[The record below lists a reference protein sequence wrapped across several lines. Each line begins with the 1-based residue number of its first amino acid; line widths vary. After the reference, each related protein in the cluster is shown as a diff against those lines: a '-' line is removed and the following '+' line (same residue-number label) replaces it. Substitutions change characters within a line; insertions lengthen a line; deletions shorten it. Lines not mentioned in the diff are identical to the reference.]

1 MRNLS
6 PSSISWYRASL
17 SVLDE
22 VRDARLEDLTLKPLK
37 HLIAQLL
44 DDKAPGTVNGYI
56 GGIKAMLNYAVDCG
70 YPVRFNTRRLRKVKE
85 PKKVPPCFTPEQV
98 QALLKQ
104 PDRSS
109 FYGLRNY
116 TMMCLLLDVGIR
128 LGELLGLR
136 VHHVVSPHLKVFGK
150 GSKERIVAMSD
161 VMVKRLN
168 KYLRARKRLLKR
180 AEMESDVLFV
190 SRYGRELC
198 GRAFHDILKHY
209 GEQAGIEGVRVSA
222 HTFRYTYTSM
232 ALRSGMSLT
241 SLQTCLGHT
250 TLTMTRHYAVLND
263 ADAFDEAIVHSPL
276 AAIEG

>member
-1 MRNLS
+1 MLDLSSTVDEEITIGEVIDEFLDDCRIRNLS
-6 PSSISWYRASL
+6 PSSISWYRARL
-17 SVLDE
+17 RVLDE
-22 VRDARLEDLTLKPLK
+22 VRDERLEDLTLKPLK

-70 YPVRFNTRRLRKVKE
+70 YPVSFNTRRLRKVKE
-85 PKKVPPCFTPEQV
+85 PKKVPPCFSPEQV

-168 KYLRARKRLLKR
+168 KYAQQVPEGQKEA
-180 AEMESDVLFV
+180 AEE
-190 SRYGRELC
+190 GR
-198 GRAFHDILKHY
+198 D
-209 GEQAGIEGVRVSA
+209 GE
-222 HTFRYTYTSM
+222 
-232 ALRSGMSLT
+232 
-241 SLQTCLGHT
+241 
-250 TLTMTRHYAVLND
+250 
-263 ADAFDEAIVHSPL
+263 
-276 AAIEG
+276 